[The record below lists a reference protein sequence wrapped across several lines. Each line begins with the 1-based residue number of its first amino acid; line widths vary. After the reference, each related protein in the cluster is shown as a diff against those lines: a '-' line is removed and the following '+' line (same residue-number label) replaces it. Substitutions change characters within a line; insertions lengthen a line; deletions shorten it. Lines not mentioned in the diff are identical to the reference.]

1 MKMIFMVLV
10 KRMMVLEVKIHGFF
24 FFFFFFSSFKE
35 KIYILTS

>member
-24 FFFFFFSSFKE
+24 FFFFFSSFKE